1 MWIRVLIFL
10 ALLASSLFLNWWI
23 TTSIVLV
30 YLFLFNAYEVI
41 FFGLVLDSLYATSV
55 PVFFGIEFIFTI
67 LFSTLFVLTYF
78 LKKKLIYYPA
88 M

>member
-1 MWIRVLIFL
+1 MAF
-10 ALLASSLFLNWWI
+10 ALLSSILFLHWGI
-23 TTSIVLV
+23 TIAIALV

-41 FFGLVLDSLYATSV
+41 FFGLIADSLYATSIAG
-55 PVFFGIEFIFTI
+55 FFGIEFIFTI
-67 LFSTLFVLTYF
+67 LFSLFFIIIYF